1 MKQAVDKAGVQ
12 PEQVT
17 AVGISSRRK
26 ASLPGRKDCCFN
38 PSFPGNE
45 PPGGTLMPGAPFG
58 VGLHHRKEHF
68 VRAVLERVGFSILS
82 VGKALEE
89 QTGPAR
95 DIRISGGFV
104 RFPLWPQILCDVL
117 GRALSIPESEEASAF
132 GAAFLS
138 LFALGE
144 VKSLQEVQEY
154 IRIRQRLQPDPSKGE
169 TYRQLYPIY
178 ELLYARLEEEYE
190 ALLFFNRIRRL
201 LISTKTAGI

>member
-1 MKQAVDKAGVQ
+1 MLFQ
-12 PEQVT
+12 PFLSGE
-17 AVGISSRRK
+17 R
-26 ASLPGRKDCCFN
+26 
-38 PSFPGNE
+38 
-45 PPGGTLMPGAPFG
+45 APWWKPDARDPFFG
-58 VGLHHRKEHF
+58 VGMHHRKEHF
-68 VRAVLERVGFSILS
+68 ICAVLEGFSILFL
-82 VGKALEE
+82 GKALEE

-95 DIRISGGFV
+95 DIRISSGFV
-104 RFPLWPQILCDVL
+104 RFPLWPPILCDVL
-117 GRALSIPESEEASAF
+117 GREPSIPESEEASAF

-144 VKSLQEVQEY
+144 VKSLQEVQEH